1 MNVMKTEKIKIM
13 LIDDHQIMI
22 DGIKSLMNREQQLEV
37 VATANNGKE
46 ALLLL
51 ENITVDII
59 LMDIEMPLLNGYDT
73 TILITSKYPHIKVI
87 CLTTH
92 DEPSIVRKM
101 LNAGAKGYIL
111 KNTDEQTLL
120 KAFDT
125 VINGETYIG
134 SEIKIALEKSRSEF
148 SIKEES
154 QTPSLSEREKE
165 IIIQIANGLSNREIA
180 KKLNL
185 SVNTIDSHRTNIMN
199 KLDIHNVAGLV
210 KFAIKTGLIY

>member
-22 DGIKSLMNREQQLEV
+22 DGIKSLMSREQHLEV

-46 ALLLL
+46 ALTIL
-51 ENITVDII
+51 ENSNVDII
-59 LMDIEMPLLNGYDT
+59 LIDIEMPLLNGYDT
-73 TILITSKYPHIKVI
+73 TILISAKYPSIKVI

-111 KNTDEQTLL
+111 KNTDEKTLL
-120 KAFDT
+120 EAFDT
-125 VINGETYIG
+125 VIKGGTYIG
-134 SEIKIALEKSRSEF
+134 SEIKIALAKSGPEF
-148 SIKEES
+148 SIKDES
-154 QTPSLSEREKE
+154 QTPTLSEREKE

-180 KKLNL
+180 KNLNL
-185 SVNTIDSHRTNIMN
+185 SVNTIDSHRSNIMN
-199 KLDIHNVAGLV
+199 KLEIHNVVGLV